1 MSDWN
6 EIIFF
11 DGLCNF
17 CDSSVQ
23 FVLNRE
29 REPRFVFCSLQNRP
43 ERHRGSDFPDS
54 DSVILYQNGTYY
66 EKSDAALR
74 IAKTLKWPWNWFFAF
89 KIVPR
94 AIRNW
99 VYDFVAARRKKWFGE
114 RANCR
119 IPTDEERN
127 RFIG

>member
-1 MSDWN
+1 MSEER

-17 CDSSVQ
+17 CDNSVQ

-43 ERHRGSDFPDS
+43 EKHRGGDFPTS
-54 DSVILYQNGTYY
+54 DSVILFQNDVYY
-66 EKSDAALR
+66 EKSTAALR
-74 IAKTLKWPWNWFFAF
+74 IAKTLRWPWNWLYAF
-89 KIVPR
+89 IIIPPF
-94 AIRNW
+94 IRNT
-99 VYDFVAARRKKWFGE
+99 VYDFIAVRRKKWFGE

-119 IPTDEERN
+119 IPTEEERS